1 MNFFTKTPVA
11 IQTSVNQAVS
21 NLQKQVDDLFD
32 MEEAL
37 HDDIDTQRS
46 IIQAAQ
52 NRVAISQAEI
62 EKSQNIR
69 KALSA
74 AIQATV

>member
-1 MNFFTKTPVA
+1 MNFFTKKPVA
-11 IQTSVNQAVS
+11 IQTSINQAVS

-32 MEEAL
+32 MEETL